1 MVRGFAFV
9 AESIQPHFEEPQGG
23 AQIKYVL
30 PRCPNVPLRVQF
42 TGRGDLSMTLI
53 STHQATFS
61 TGLSSESISLTMG
74 RALRADTLKD
84 RLPGPRPIPIFQSS
98 WGCGMFKN
106 DTRLMESVIA
116 LAEELHFGRAARKL
130 RISQPMLTKNIQ
142 DVEALIG
149 GPLFL
154 RDRKHVVLSDA
165 GRAYVQQ
172 ARLSLLYGE
181 RAVQSAREVIQSKD
195 ETFHVGRTPYA
206 DPFLVSTL
214 LSIQLPL
221 FPRLK
226 VELVSKYSLNLI
238 DDLLAGVLDL
248 AIANEPP
255 ESPLLTCVRIAES
268 PFYIAM
274 SRREELARY
283 PSVSLDQMGGRRWIL
298 FDRPLHPP
306 VYDAIIREATQR
318 GIRPRSIQHVTAPE
332 EAFPFVADGTAIA
345 LVVKTG
351 ALLMARNGVT
361 VRPLNESN
369 LKVKTCLVC
378 RADDDSKIASEFVRA
393 YMRKVPDKKR
403 HQQLPLPISAY
414 CN

>member
-1 MVRGFAFV
+1 
-9 AESIQPHFEEPQGG
+9 
-23 AQIKYVL
+23 
-30 PRCPNVPLRVQF
+30 
-42 TGRGDLSMTLI
+42 
-53 STHQATFS
+53 
-61 TGLSSESISLTMG
+61 
-74 RALRADTLKD
+74 
-84 RLPGPRPIPIFQSS
+84 
-98 WGCGMFKN
+98 MFKN
-106 DTRLMESVIA
+106 DTKLMESVIA
-116 LAEELHFGRAARKL
+116 LAEELHFGRAARRL

-149 GPLFL
+149 APLFL

-181 RAVQSAREVIQSKD
+181 RAVQSARGVMQGVD

-214 LSIQLPL
+214 LSVQLPL

-226 VELVSKYSLNLI
+226 IDLVSKFSISLI

-255 ESPLLTCVRIAES
+255 ESPLLTCVQIAEQ

-274 SRREELARY
+274 SKREELARH
-283 PSVSLDQMGGRRWIL
+283 PAVSLDQMGGLRWVL
-298 FDRPLHPP
+298 FERQLHPP
-306 VYDAIIREATQR
+306 VYDAIINAATQR
-318 GIRPRSIQHVTAPE
+318 GVRPLSIQHVTAPE
-332 EAFPFVADGTAIA
+332 EAFPFVADGSAIA

-351 ALLMARNGVT
+351 ALLLARNGVT
-361 VRPLNESN
+361 VRPLNEPS
-369 LKVKTCLVC
+369 LSVKTCLVC

-393 YMRKVPDKKR
+393 YMRKMPDKKK
-403 HQQLPLPISAY
+403 HQQLPLPISA
-414 CN
+414 

>member
-1 MVRGFAFV
+1 MLK
-9 AESIQPHFEEPQGG
+9 S
-23 AQIKYVL
+23 
-30 PRCPNVPLRVQF
+30 
-42 TGRGDLSMTLI
+42 
-53 STHQATFS
+53 
-61 TGLSSESISLTMG
+61 
-74 RALRADTLKD
+74 DTK
-84 RLPGPRPIPIFQSS
+84 
-98 WGCGMFKN
+98 
-106 DTRLMESVIA
+106 LMESVVA
-116 LAEELHFGRAARKL
+116 LAEELHFGRAARRL

-142 DVEALIG
+142 DLEALVG

-181 RAVQSAREVIQSKD
+181 RAVQSARAVMQGMD

-226 VELVSKYSLNLI
+226 IELVSKFSLDLVH
-238 DDLLAGVLDL
+238 DLLAGVIDL

-255 ESPLLTCVRIAES
+255 ESSLLTCVQVAEL

-274 SRREELARY
+274 TKREELARH
-283 PSVSLDQMGGRRWIL
+283 PSLSLDQTGGRHWIL
-298 FDRPLHPP
+298 FDRQLHPP
-306 VYDAIIREATQR
+306 VYDAIIHAATQR
-318 GIRPRSIQHVTAPE
+318 GVRPLSIQHVTAPE
-332 EAFPFVADGTAIA
+332 EAFPFVVDGSAIA
-345 LVVKTG
+345 FVVKTG

-361 VRPLNESN
+361 VRPLNEPS
-369 LKVKTCLVC
+369 LRVKTCLVC

-393 YMRKVPDKKR
+393 YMRKMPDKKK
-403 HQQLPLPISAY
+403 HQQLPLAISA
-414 CN
+414 